1 MFYILVFAGLA
12 FFAFGVGSTLL
23 SSLKIQRE
31 YELITTE
38 LVRTDGSLRELEVK
52 YDKSQNE
59 LKMFR
64 LKIET
69 SSTWT
74 KNEIGQTHG
83 QLERLKA
90 EYIRIKVRTEKDTG
104 VDRQQVEEK
113 YKKLLSEAAEY
124 DKLLTERN
132 SELGELKNVFANIKT
147 QLENN
152 QKALTETH
160 EHLRSLRSAAD
171 TNDKIKEIIGRLDD
185 LRQNKDS
192 AAEVPKKI
200 SDEGPGDIE
209 EINTRNH
216 IDTMKSLLSS
226 LDQKISDSNNISEG
240 LDTADDSGKAE

>member
-12 FFAFGVGSTLL
+12 FFAFGVASTLL

-74 KNEIGQTHG
+74 KNEIGQTYG

-90 EYIRIKVRTEKDTG
+90 EYIRIKVRSEKDTG

-113 YKKLLSEAAEY
+113 CKKLLSEAAEY
-124 DKLLTERN
+124 DKLLAERN
-132 SELGELKNVFANIKT
+132 SELGELKNVFANIKI

-152 QKALTETH
+152 QKALADTH
-160 EHLRSLRSAAD
+160 EHLRSLRSAAG
-171 TNDKIKEIIGRLDD
+171 TNDKIKEVIGQLED
-185 LRQNKDS
+185 LRQSKDS
-192 AAEVPKKI
+192 ATEVPKKI
-200 SDEGPGDIE
+200 SDEGTGDTE

-226 LDQKISDSNNISEG
+226 LDKKIIDSDNISES
-240 LDTADDSGKAE
+240 LDVTDDSGKAE